1 MDRCC
6 HVEASMI
13 HLALWLVALYV
24 VVVAAI
30 VLIPVA
36 LVAGGVLLMLYGVLY
51 GSHLLSTVPYA
62 FPVALA
68 GFLLVAGVV
77 EYRNRRAAS
86 RRRPPKPEERAIQR
100 LMEFEAKRG
109 FALDR
114 ATAAARVARASA
126 RAR

>member
-1 MDRCC
+1 
-6 HVEASMI
+6 MI

-51 GSHLLSTVPYA
+51 GIHLLSTVTVPYA
-62 FPVALA
+62 LPVAVA
-68 GFLLVAGVV
+68 GYVFLLVA
-77 EYRNRRAAS
+77 AA

-114 ATAAARVARASA
+114 ATAAARIARASA